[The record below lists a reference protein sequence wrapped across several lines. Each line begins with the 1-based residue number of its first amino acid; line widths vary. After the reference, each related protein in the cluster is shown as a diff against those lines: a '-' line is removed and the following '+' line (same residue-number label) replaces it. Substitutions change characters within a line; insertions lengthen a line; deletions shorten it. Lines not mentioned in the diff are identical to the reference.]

1 MLMKSFVAG
10 ACVAIA
16 VVLWSSSPLPAAQ
29 LGIQS
34 RAWTHAYISRVGTDV
49 FITYVDG
56 QGCRDQRIEPD
67 QFRSLNMPKDVSSTE
82 TLTMAS
88 AVTRLG
94 NGGFE
99 LIGEGGAYCHTDNRR
114 ALHFKRALY

>member
-1 MLMKSFVAG
+1 MRSIVAG
-10 ACVAIA
+10 VCIA
-16 VVLWSSSPLPAAQ
+16 VAGVLWASSSIPAAQ
-29 LGIQS
+29 VGIQS
-34 RAWTHAYISRVGTDV
+34 RAWTHAYVSRVGTDV
-49 FITYVDG
+49 FITYVEG
-56 QGCRDQRIEPD
+56 QGCRDQKIEPD
-67 QFRSLNMPKDVSSTE
+67 QFRSLNAPRDVSSTE

-114 ALHFKRALY
+114 AVHFKRSLY